1 MFFKAEG
8 KRFASAPFLG
18 QTLLCSK
25 YVPNEEGIV
34 LDLNLQQISKLL
46 EVVFEN
52 AHEPMV
58 VTDKEGN
65 ILLFNRSYREF
76 LGIQENVIGK
86 PVTEVIE
93 NTRMHIVGRE
103 GVPEIADIQ
112 QIKGQKMIAHRIPIM
127 DEGQVIAVLGTVL
140 FQDVKEL
147 ASLAA
152 MVGQLKDEL
161 TYYKKE
167 LRRRLGATY
176 HFDQIVGYSQK
187 MKELKKFSQKV
198 AKSDSTVLI
207 TGESGTGK
215 ELFAHAIHAESKRK
229 MGPFIRVNCA
239 AIPDS
244 LLESELFGYEEG
256 AFTGAARRGKKGK
269 FELADHGTILLDEIG
284 DMPLPLQ
291 AKLLRVLQEKEVE
304 RVGAVRSTPID
315 VRVIASTNQ
324 DLPALIKDGRFRA
337 DLYYR
342 LNVVSL
348 EIPPLRERLED
359 LPELVSNLLQRLVE
373 STGISV
379 KSIDD
384 EAWSVLR
391 SYSWP
396 GNVRELNNVLERA
409 LHLLEGDQLK
419 KEHLWLPA
427 SVESRPS
434 RPVQSLKE
442 TLERAEK
449 EALLMAMQEAEGN
462 KLEAAK
468 LLKISKSSFY
478 EKWEKHGLAT

>member
-1 MFFKAEG
+1 M
-8 KRFASAPFLG
+8 
-18 QTLLCSK
+18 
-25 YVPNEEGIV
+25 
-34 LDLNLQQISKLL
+34 SKLL

-52 AHEPMV
+52 AHEPMI
-58 VTDKEGN
+58 VTDKDGK
-65 ILLFNRSYREF
+65 ILLLNRSYREF
-76 LGIQENVIGK
+76 LNVGDVIGK

-93 NTRMHIVGRE
+93 NTRMHIVGQA
-103 GVPEIADIQ
+103 GVAEIADIQ
-112 QIKGQKMIAHRIPIM
+112 RIKGQNMIAHRIPIM
-127 DEGQVIAVLGTVL
+127 YEGKVLAVLGTVL

-152 MVGQLKDEL
+152 MVDQLKDEL

-176 HFDQIVGYSQK
+176 HIDQIVGYSQK
-187 MKELKKFSQKV
+187 MQVLKQFSQKV

-256 AFTGAARRGKKGK
+256 AFTGAVRKGKKGK
-269 FELADHGTILLDEIG
+269 FELANHGTILLDEIG

-324 DLPALIKDGRFRA
+324 DMLASIKEGKFRA

-348 EIPPLRERLED
+348 SIPPLRERLED
-359 LPELVSNLLQRLVE
+359 LPELVSNLLGQLVE
-373 STGISV
+373 STGV
-379 KSIDD
+379 TVRSIDD
-384 EAWSVLR
+384 DVWGVLK

-396 GNVRELNNVLERA
+396 GNVRELRNVLERA
-409 LHLLEGDQLK
+409 LHLMEDDVLK
-419 KEHLWLPA
+419 KEHIWLPA
-427 SVESRPS
+427 AASEASTSASAVRP
-434 RPVQSLKE
+434 LKE
-442 TLERAEK
+442 TLEFAEK
-449 EALLMAMQEAEGN
+449 EALLLAMKEANGN
-462 KLEAAK
+462 KQEAAK
-468 LLKISKSSFY
+468 LLRISKSSFY
-478 EKWEKHGLAT
+478 EKWEKHRLEK

>member
-1 MFFKAEG
+1 M
-8 KRFASAPFLG
+8 
-18 QTLLCSK
+18 
-25 YVPNEEGIV
+25 
-34 LDLNLQQISKLL
+34 NLQQISKLL

>member
-1 MFFKAEG
+1 M
-8 KRFASAPFLG
+8 
-18 QTLLCSK
+18 
-25 YVPNEEGIV
+25 
-34 LDLNLQQISKLL
+34 NLQQISKLL

-324 DLPALIKDGRFRA
+324 DLPALIKDGKFRA

-391 SYSWP
+391 CYSWP

-442 TLERAEK
+442 TLEHAEK

>member
-1 MFFKAEG
+1 MEW
-8 KRFASAPFLG
+8 
-18 QTLLCSK
+18 
-25 YVPNEEGIV
+25 
-34 LDLNLQQISKLL
+34 NLQQMSKLL

-52 AHEPMV
+52 AHEPMI
-58 VTDKEGN
+58 VTDKDGK
-65 ILLFNRSYREF
+65 ILLLNRSYREF
-76 LGIQENVIGK
+76 LNVQDVIGK

-93 NTRMHIVGRE
+93 NTRMHIVGQE
-103 GVPEIADIQ
+103 GVAEIADIQ
-112 QIKGQKMIAHRIPIM
+112 QIKGQSMIAHRIPIM
-127 DEGQVIAVLGTVL
+127 YEGKVLAVLGTVL

-152 MVGQLKDEL
+152 MVDQLKDEL

-167 LRRRLGATY
+167 LRRRMGATY
-176 HFDQIVGYSQK
+176 HVDQIVGYSQK
-187 MKELKKFSQKV
+187 MLELKQFSQKV

-239 AIPDS
+239 AIPDT

-256 AFTGAARRGKKGK
+256 AFTGAVRRGKKGK
-269 FELADHGTILLDEIG
+269 FELANHGTILLDEIG

-304 RVGAVRSTPID
+304 KVGSVRTTPID

-324 DLPALIKDGRFRA
+324 DMLASIKEGKFRA

-348 EIPPLRERLED
+348 SIPPLRERLED
-359 LPELVSNLLQRLVE
+359 LPELVSNLLTQLVE
-373 STGISV
+373 STGV
-379 KSIDD
+379 TVRSIDD
-384 EAWSVLR
+384 DVWAVMR

-396 GNVRELNNVLERA
+396 GNVRELRNVLERA
-409 LHLLEGDQLK
+409 LHLMEDDVLK
-419 KEHLWLPA
+419 KEHIWLPA
-427 SVESRPS
+427 SSEELSSPAVVRP
-434 RPVQSLKE
+434 LKE
-442 TLERAEK
+442 TLEQAEREALMHAMK
-449 EALLMAMQEAEGN
+449 EAGGN
-462 KLEAAK
+462 KQEAAK
-468 LLKISKSSFY
+468 LLRISKSTFY
-478 EKWEKHGLAT
+478 EKWEKYRMEKQ

>member
-1 MFFKAEG
+1 MN
-8 KRFASAPFLG
+8 
-18 QTLLCSK
+18 
-25 YVPNEEGIV
+25 VPSGEGIV

-58 VTDKEGN
+58 VTDREGN

-76 LGIQENVIGK
+76 LGIHENVIGK

-127 DEGQVIAVLGTVL
+127 DEGQIIAVLGTVL

-161 TYYKKE
+161 TYYKRE

-324 DLPALIKDGRFRA
+324 DLPAQIKDGRFRS

-348 EIPPLRERLED
+348 EIPSLRERLED
-359 LPELVSNLLQRLVE
+359 LPELVSNLLNRLVE

-384 EAWSVLR
+384 DVWSVLR

-409 LHLLEGDQLK
+409 LHLMEEDQLK
-419 KEHLWLPA
+419 KEHLWLPT
-427 SVESRPS
+427 SVEPLPYRPL
-434 RPVQSLKE
+434 QSLKE
-442 TLERAEK
+442 TLEHAEK
-449 EALLMAMQEAEGN
+449 EALLMAMREAEGN

>member
-1 MFFKAEG
+1 M
-8 KRFASAPFLG
+8 
-18 QTLLCSK
+18 
-25 YVPNEEGIV
+25 
-34 LDLNLQQISKLL
+34 SKLL
-46 EVVFEN
+46 EAVFEN

-58 VTDKEGN
+58 VTDREGR
-65 ILLFNRSYREF
+65 ILLLNRSYREF
-76 LGIQENVIGK
+76 LEVQEDVIGR

-93 NTRMHIVGRE
+93 NTRMHIVGQS

-112 QIKGQKMIAHRIPIM
+112 RIKGQNMIAHRIPIV
-127 DEGQVIAVLGTVL
+127 DEGKVIAVLGTVL

-152 MVGQLKDEL
+152 MVAQLQDEL
-161 TYYKKE
+161 MYYKKE

-176 HFDQIVGYSQK
+176 HFDQIVGYSEK
-187 MKELKKFSQKV
+187 MRELKTFSRKV

-215 ELFAHAIHAESKRK
+215 ELFAHAIHAESKRS

-269 FELADHGTILLDEIG
+269 FELANHGTILLDEIG

-324 DLPALIKDGRFRA
+324 DLLAGIKDGRFRA

-348 EIPPLRERLED
+348 RIPPLRERLED
-359 LPELVSNLLQRLVE
+359 LPELVSNLLKQLAE
-373 STGISV
+373 STGIGV
-379 KSIDD
+379 RAIDD
-384 EAWSVLR
+384 EVWSVLR

-396 GNVRELNNVLERA
+396 GNVRELRNVLERA
-409 LHLLEGDQLK
+409 MHLLEDDVLR
-419 KEHLWLPA
+419 KEHLWLPVPEA
-427 SVESRPS
+427 ARSSV
-434 RPVQSLKE
+434 PVGPLKDI
-442 TLERAEK
+442 LENAER
-449 EALLMAMQEAEGN
+449 EALLQAVQQAGGNKQEA
-462 KLEAAK
+462 AR
-468 LLKISKSSFY
+468 LLQISKSSFY
-478 EKWEKHGLAT
+478 AKWEKYGLPR

>member
-1 MFFKAEG
+1 M
-8 KRFASAPFLG
+8 
-18 QTLLCSK
+18 
-25 YVPNEEGIV
+25 
-34 LDLNLQQISKLL
+34 NLQQISKLL

-359 LPELVSNLLQRLVE
+359 LPELVSNLLNRLME

-384 EAWSVLR
+384 EAWSVFR

-427 SVESRPS
+427 SVEALPS
-434 RPVQSLKE
+434 RPLKSLKE
-442 TLERAEK
+442 TLEQAER
-449 EALLMAMQEAEGN
+449 EALLLAMRAAEGN
-462 KLEAAK
+462 KQEAAK

-478 EKWEKHGLAT
+478 EKWEKHGLTST

>member
-1 MFFKAEG
+1 
-8 KRFASAPFLG
+8 
-18 QTLLCSK
+18 
-25 YVPNEEGIV
+25 
-34 LDLNLQQISKLL
+34 LNLQQISKLL

-359 LPELVSNLLQRLVE
+359 LPELVSNLLNRLME

-384 EAWSVLR
+384 EAWSVFR

-427 SVESRPS
+427 SVEALPS
-434 RPVQSLKE
+434 RPLKSLKE
-442 TLERAEK
+442 TLEQAER
-449 EALLMAMQEAEGN
+449 EALLLAMRAAEGN
-462 KLEAAK
+462 KQEAAK

-478 EKWEKHGLAT
+478 EKWEKHGLTST

>member
-1 MFFKAEG
+1 M
-8 KRFASAPFLG
+8 
-18 QTLLCSK
+18 
-25 YVPNEEGIV
+25 
-34 LDLNLQQISKLL
+34 DLNLQQISKLL

-359 LPELVSNLLQRLVE
+359 LPELVSNLLNRLME

-384 EAWSVLR
+384 EAWSVFR

-427 SVESRPS
+427 SVEALPS
-434 RPVQSLKE
+434 RPLKSLKE
-442 TLERAEK
+442 TLEQAER
-449 EALLMAMQEAEGN
+449 EALLLAMRAAEGN
-462 KLEAAK
+462 KQEAAK

-478 EKWEKHGLAT
+478 EKWEKHGLTST

>member
-1 MFFKAEG
+1 M
-8 KRFASAPFLG
+8 S
-18 QTLLCSK
+18 
-25 YVPNEEGIV
+25 V
-34 LDLNLQQISKLL
+34 LDWNLQQMSKLL

-58 VTDKEGN
+58 VTDKDGK
-65 ILLFNRSYREF
+65 ILLMNRSYREF
-76 LGIQENVIGK
+76 LNVHDVVGR

-93 NTRMHIVGRE
+93 NTRMHIVGKA
-103 GVPEIADIQ
+103 GKPEIAEIQ
-112 QIKGQKMIAHRIPIM
+112 KIKGQNMIAHRIPIM
-127 DEGQVIAVLGTVL
+127 DEGKVIAVLGTVL
-140 FQDVKEL
+140 FQDVQEL
-147 ASLAA
+147 SSLAA
-152 MVGQLKDEL
+152 MVEQLKDEL

-167 LRRRLGATY
+167 LRNKLGASY

-187 MKELKKFSQKV
+187 IKELKQFSQKV

-215 ELFAHAIHAESKRK
+215 ELFAHAIHAESRRK

-269 FELADHGTILLDEIG
+269 FELANHGTILLDEIG

-304 RVGAVRSTPID
+304 RVGAIRTTPID
-315 VRVIASTNQ
+315 VRVIAATNQ
-324 DLPALIKDGRFRA
+324 DLLQSIKDGKFRA

-348 EIPPLRERLED
+348 AIPPLRERLED
-359 LPELVSNLLQRLVE
+359 LPELVSNLLMQLAD
-373 STGISV
+373 STGV
-379 KSIDD
+379 TVRTIDD
-384 EAWSVLR
+384 EVWNLLR

-396 GNVRELNNVLERA
+396 GNVRELRNVLERA
-409 LHLLEGDQLK
+409 LHLMEGDVLK
-419 KEHLWLPA
+419 KEHLWLPV
-427 SVESRPS
+427 SEELLPLMPVRP
-434 RPVQSLKE
+434 LKE
-442 TLERAEK
+442 TLEMAEK
-449 EALLMAMQEAEGN
+449 EAILRAMRETGGN

-468 LLKISKSSFY
+468 LLRISKSTFY
-478 EKWEKHGLAT
+478 EKWEKYGLEG

>member
-1 MFFKAEG
+1 M
-8 KRFASAPFLG
+8 
-18 QTLLCSK
+18 
-25 YVPNEEGIV
+25 
-34 LDLNLQQISKLL
+34 NLQQISKLL

-359 LPELVSNLLQRLVE
+359 LPELVSNLLNRLVE

-427 SVESRPS
+427 SVETLPS
-434 RPVQSLKE
+434 RPLKSLKE
-442 TLERAEK
+442 TLEQAER
-449 EALLMAMQEAEGN
+449 EALLLAMRAAKGN
-462 KLEAAK
+462 KQEAAK

-478 EKWEKHGLAT
+478 EKWEKHGLTST

>member
-1 MFFKAEG
+1 MEW
-8 KRFASAPFLG
+8 
-18 QTLLCSK
+18 
-25 YVPNEEGIV
+25 
-34 LDLNLQQISKLL
+34 NLQQMSKLL

-52 AHEPMV
+52 AHEPMI
-58 VTDKEGN
+58 VTDKDGK
-65 ILLFNRSYREF
+65 ILLLNRSYREF
-76 LGIQENVIGK
+76 LNVQDVIGM

-93 NTRMHIVGRE
+93 NTRMHIVGQE
-103 GVPEIADIQ
+103 GVAEIADIQ
-112 QIKGQKMIAHRIPIM
+112 QIKGQSMIAHRIPIM
-127 DEGQVIAVLGTVL
+127 YEGKVLAVLGTVL

-152 MVGQLKDEL
+152 MVDQLKDEL

-167 LRRRLGATY
+167 LRRRMGATY
-176 HFDQIVGYSQK
+176 HVDQIVGYSQK
-187 MKELKKFSQKV
+187 MLELKQFSQKV

-239 AIPDS
+239 AIPDT

-256 AFTGAARRGKKGK
+256 AFTGAVRRGKKGK
-269 FELADHGTILLDEIG
+269 FELANHGTILLDEIG

-304 RVGAVRSTPID
+304 KVGSVRTTPID

-324 DLPALIKDGRFRA
+324 DMLASIKEGKFRA

-348 EIPPLRERLED
+348 SIPPLRERLED
-359 LPELVSNLLQRLVE
+359 LPELVSNLLTQLVE
-373 STGISV
+373 STGV
-379 KSIDD
+379 TVRAIDD
-384 EAWSVLR
+384 DVWAVMR

-396 GNVRELNNVLERA
+396 GNVRELRNVLERA
-409 LHLLEGDQLK
+409 LHLMEDDVLK
-419 KEHLWLPA
+419 KEHIWLPA
-427 SVESRPS
+427 PSEELSNPAVVRP
-434 RPVQSLKE
+434 LKE
-442 TLERAEK
+442 TLEQAERDALLHAMK
-449 EALLMAMQEAEGN
+449 EAGGN
-462 KLEAAK
+462 KQEAAK
-468 LLKISKSSFY
+468 LLRISKSTFY
-478 EKWEKHGLAT
+478 EKWEKYRLEKQ

>member
-1 MFFKAEG
+1 MEW
-8 KRFASAPFLG
+8 
-18 QTLLCSK
+18 
-25 YVPNEEGIV
+25 
-34 LDLNLQQISKLL
+34 NLQQMSKLL

-52 AHEPMV
+52 AHEPMI
-58 VTDKEGN
+58 VTDKDGK
-65 ILLFNRSYREF
+65 ILLLNRSYREF
-76 LGIQENVIGK
+76 LNVQDVIGK

-93 NTRMHIVGRE
+93 NTRMHIVGQE
-103 GVPEIADIQ
+103 GVAEIADIQ
-112 QIKGQKMIAHRIPIM
+112 QIKGQSMIAHRIPIM
-127 DEGQVIAVLGTVL
+127 YEGKVLAVLGTVL

-152 MVGQLKDEL
+152 MVDQLKDEL

-167 LRRRLGATY
+167 LRRRMGATY
-176 HFDQIVGYSQK
+176 HVDQIVGYSQK
-187 MKELKKFSQKV
+187 MLELKQFSQKV

-239 AIPDS
+239 AIPDT

-256 AFTGAARRGKKGK
+256 AFTGAVRRGKKGK
-269 FELADHGTILLDEIG
+269 FELANHGTILLDEIG

-304 RVGAVRSTPID
+304 KVGSVRTTPID

-324 DLPALIKDGRFRA
+324 DMLASIKEGKFRA

-348 EIPPLRERLED
+348 SIPPLRERLED
-359 LPELVSNLLQRLVE
+359 LPELVSNLLTQLVE
-373 STGISV
+373 STGV
-379 KSIDD
+379 TVRSIDD
-384 EAWSVLR
+384 DVWAVMR

-396 GNVRELNNVLERA
+396 GNVRELRNVLERA
-409 LHLLEGDQLK
+409 LHLMEEDVLK
-419 KEHLWLPA
+419 KEHIWLPA
-427 SVESRPS
+427 PSEELSNPAVVRP
-434 RPVQSLKE
+434 LKE
-442 TLERAEK
+442 TLEQAERDALLHAMK
-449 EALLMAMQEAEGN
+449 EAGGN
-462 KLEAAK
+462 KQEAAK
-468 LLKISKSSFY
+468 LLRISKSTFY
-478 EKWEKHGLAT
+478 EKWEKYKLEKP

>member
-1 MFFKAEG
+1 
-8 KRFASAPFLG
+8 
-18 QTLLCSK
+18 
-25 YVPNEEGIV
+25 
-34 LDLNLQQISKLL
+34 
-46 EVVFEN
+46 
-52 AHEPMV
+52 MV

-359 LPELVSNLLQRLVE
+359 LPELVSNLLNRLVE

-427 SVESRPS
+427 SVETLPS
-434 RPVQSLKE
+434 RPLKSLKE
-442 TLERAEK
+442 TLEQAER
-449 EALLMAMQEAEGN
+449 EALLLAMRAAEGN
-462 KLEAAK
+462 KQEAAK

-478 EKWEKHGLAT
+478 EKWEKHGLTST